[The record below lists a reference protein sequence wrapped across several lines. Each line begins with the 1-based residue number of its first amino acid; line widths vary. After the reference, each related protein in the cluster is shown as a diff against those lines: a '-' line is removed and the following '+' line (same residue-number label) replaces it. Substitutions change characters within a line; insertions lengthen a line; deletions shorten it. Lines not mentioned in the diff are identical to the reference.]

1 MKRASKVKNYPP
13 LPKEAKEN
21 TEYLASMPRDLVK
34 ELQAFVFDM
43 DGNTAKIAA
52 VDPSNS
58 GLKKYIAD
66 NFNEVHLYKAEK
78 KDIEYML
85 KKHPADFVDE
95 IEKILT
101 RDENPTNGNLAE
113 IVDMIIS
120 YSFIR
125 RASDIHIEPRR
136 NDIAVRFRVDGT
148 LREVLTL
155 PKSMLQSL
163 VARFKIMAN
172 LKIDEH
178 RRPQDG
184 RLEPEE
190 FPETSLRISIVPTL
204 FGEKIALRILND
216 TSKSMSLQELG
227 FSEEERDIL
236 VENIRKP
243 HGLIVTSGP
252 TGSGKTTTLYSILQ
266 QMEKD
271 DLNVSTLE
279 DPIEYTLP
287 GVNQIQIN
295 PRIDLTFASG
305 LRSLLRQDPD
315 IMMVGEIRDSET
327 AFMAANAA
335 MTGHLVL
342 TTIHTNDA
350 ASVFSRFMEMKVE
363 DFVVASTVNLVIAQR
378 LVRRICRNCSTKTK
392 LDPVVLDKIKE
403 RSDILEVLNKNHGFS
418 AKALKEKKFSHG
430 KGCDVCL
437 SSGYE
442 GRVGIFE
449 FIVPNK
455 KIRDLILSQG
465 STDDVRAAADEL
477 GFRTMLTDGIA
488 KVIEGETTFEEVMR
502 TTKPIN

>member
-1 MKRASKVKNYPP
+1 M
-13 LPKEAKEN
+13 PKEAKEK
-21 TEYLASMPRDLVK
+21 TEYLDAMPRDLIK
-34 ELQAFVFDM
+34 ELQAFVFDIK
-43 DGNTAKIAA
+43 DDFAKIAA
-52 VDPSNS
+52 ANPADPS
-58 GLKKYIAD
+58 LKKYVEA
-66 NFNEVHLYKAEK
+66 NFKDAEIFQAGK
-78 KDIEYML
+78 QDIGDVL
-85 KKHPADFVDE
+85 KKHPSDFEGEVK
-95 IEKILT
+95 KILE
-101 RDENPTNGNLAE
+101 REENPTNGNLAE
-113 IVDMIIS
+113 IVDMIIN
-120 YSFIR
+120 YAFTR

-148 LREVLTL
+148 LREVITL

-184 RLEPEE
+184 RLEPEQ

-204 FGEKIALRILND
+204 FGEKIALRVLND
-216 TSKSMSLQELG
+216 TSKSLSLEDLG
-227 FSEEERDIL
+227 FSEDERDIL
-236 VENIRKP
+236 LENIKKP

-266 QMEKD
+266 EMEKS

-295 PRIDLTFASG
+295 PRIELTFASG

-378 LVRRICRNCSTKTK
+378 LVRKVCGNCAAQKK

-403 RSDILEVLNKNHGFS
+403 RSDILEVIKNEHKLSFNQ
-418 AKALKEKKFSHG
+418 LKDAKFSRG
-430 KGCDVCL
+430 KGCEACL
-437 SSGYE
+437 DSGYD

-455 KIRDLILSQG
+455 KIRDLVLS
-465 STDDVRAAADEL
+465 SNASSDEVRVAAAEL
-477 GFRTMLTDGIA
+477 GFHTMLTDGVN
-488 KVIEGETTFEEVMR
+488 KVFNKVTTFDEVMR
-502 TTKPIN
+502 TTKATN